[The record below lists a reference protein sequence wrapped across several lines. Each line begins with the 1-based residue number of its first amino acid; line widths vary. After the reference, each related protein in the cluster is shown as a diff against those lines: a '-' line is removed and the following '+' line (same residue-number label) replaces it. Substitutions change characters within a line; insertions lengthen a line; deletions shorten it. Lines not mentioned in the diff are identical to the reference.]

1 MGIIFISSLN
11 TQNNI
16 VIVIFSGE
24 SMATSGVN
32 IDISIEHGQLKSF
45 GLTHFQYQQGD
56 HIGLVLAFSSLIPIF
71 LIVVETTIVLSR
83 REIIGITFLL
93 GQLLNEAF
101 NLALKLAIR
110 ESRPNPHLGD
120 GYGMP
125 SSHSQFMG
133 FFAVYV
139 CMYLQNRVTTDT
151 VQKLAVQIGALA
163 LSALTVISR
172 VYLGYH
178 TVLQVFAGTAV
189 GLAAGYAWYQLIELV
204 VYPSGIVS
212 YALDSSVC
220 KWLLIRDSRDIKDI
234 VQAEYELTRAARN
247 KRTE

>member
-1 MGIIFISSLN
+1 
-11 TQNNI
+11 
-16 VIVIFSGE
+16 
-24 SMATSGVN
+24 MATGGAN

-56 HIGLVLAFSSLIPIF
+56 HVGLVLAFSSLIPIF
-71 LIVVETTIVLSR
+71 LMVVETTIILSR
-83 REIIGITFLL
+83 REIIGVMFLL

-101 NLALKLAIR
+101 NLVLKLAIR
-110 ESRPNPHLGD
+110 ENRPNPHLGD

-139 CMYLQNRVTTDT
+139 CMYLQTRVTTNA
-151 VQKLAVQIGALA
+151 VQKLVVQIGALV
-163 LSALTVISR
+163 LSMLTIVSR

-189 GLAAGYAWYQLIELV
+189 GLAAGYAWYQFIELV
-204 VYPSGIVS
+204 LYPSGLVA
-212 YALDSSVC
+212 YALDSPVC
-220 KWLLIRDSRDIKDI
+220 RWLLIRDSRDIKDI
-234 VQAEYELTRAARN
+234 VRAEYELTRTARN
-247 KRTE
+247 KRAN

>member
-1 MGIIFISSLN
+1 
-11 TQNNI
+11 
-16 VIVIFSGE
+16 
-24 SMATSGVN
+24 MATDGGLN
-32 IDISIEHGQLKSF
+32 IDLDIEHGQLKSF

-56 HIGLVLAFSSLIPIF
+56 HIGLALAFSSLTPIF

-83 REIIGITFLL
+83 REIIGIMFLL

-139 CMYLQNRVTTDT
+139 CMYLQTRVTTNAI
-151 VQKLAVQIGALA
+151 QKLVVQTGAVA
-163 LSALTVISR
+163 LSMLTIISR

-178 TVLQVFAGTAV
+178 TTLQVLAGTVV
-189 GLAAGYAWYQLIELV
+189 GLMAGYIWYQFIERV
-204 VYPSGIVS
+204 VYPSGAVAYI
-212 YALDSSVC
+212 LDTPIC
-220 KWLLIRDSRDIKDI
+220 RWLLVRDSREIKDI
-234 VQAEYELTRAARN
+234 VRTEYELTRTARN